1 MASKLVEAGGRASV
15 IKSEKWTKSLDFY
28 IITHVLKSEAGNFVT
43 FNQGYCTSYIHG
55 SSKGLLPKLQKSSK
69 ESSTVHLHDGTKNRY
84 ISLVIT

>member
-43 FNQGYCTSYIHG
+43 FNQGYYLYSVTSFSATSLSANLG
-55 SSKGLLPKLQKSSK
+55 LVWLGFSSEKPHLLLF
-69 ESSTVHLHDGTKNRY
+69 
-84 ISLVIT
+84 

>member
-43 FNQGYCTSYIHG
+43 FNKANDCAAL
-55 SSKGLLPKLQKSSK
+55 SKREQYYGNSVPFWIMNLK
-69 ESSTVHLHDGTKNRY
+69 EGRLGDFDT
-84 ISLVIT
+84 

>member
-43 FNQGYCTSYIHG
+43 FNQGYCACGNDSAG
-55 SSKGLLPKLQKSSK
+55 CLENLERLQFVAFLAAI
-69 ESSTVHLHDGTKNRY
+69 ELNFAQ
-84 ISLVIT
+84 II